1 MNYLPKKFIFLY
13 YIINL
18 PVVDSLT
25 GKKIGKL
32 IDLSASL
39 KEMYPKITGLIM
51 RDRRNKKV
59 FLPWSCVKMLVE
71 EKGIFVENFTAVAK
85 DGFTPAENEILLK
98 DTFWDKQIVDIHGSK
113 VVRINDLHLLREE
126 LSLWVVHMDIGVT
139 GLLRRLGV
147 SRIFEFL
154 IKLVSSYEVEDK
166 LISWKYVQPING
178 PMGTDALSLKI
189 HHSKLAEL
197 HPADIADILID
208 LGTEER
214 LNILK
219 SMDKATAANT
229 IQELPIKIRLQ
240 VAELLDQ
247 KLLVEIINEMAI
259 DEVVDLFSQMPAKKM
274 NQLFSRLPSEKVAQI
289 SSLLGHANDIAG
301 SIMSTEFICV
311 KQTLTALE
319 ALEVT
324 KKEALHKKE
333 SYYIYVLDE
342 NDALAGVITL
352 PQLLTMAPEKLVSEF
367 MRKRIAKV
375 RIKTKIKDVA
385 EVFYKYDFTIVPVI
399 DKSGKI
405 QGIITMKDAFEA
417 VFPQIRNETEQEQ

>member
-18 PVVDSLT
+18 PVIDSLT
-25 GKKIGKL
+25 GKKIGRL

-39 KEMYPKITGLIM
+39 KEMYPKVTGLIM
-51 RDRRNKKV
+51 RNKKNGEI
-59 FLPWSCVKMLVE
+59 FLPWTSVKMLVE
-71 EKGIFVENFTAVAK
+71 EKGVFVENFAALAREWVN
-85 DGFTPAENEILLK
+85 PAENEILLK

-126 LSLWVVHMDIGVT
+126 LSLWVVHMDIGIT

-147 SRIFEFL
+147 SKIFEYF

-178 PMGTDALSLKI
+178 PIGTDALSLKI

-219 SMDKATAANT
+219 SMDKATAAST
-229 IQELPIKIRLQ
+229 VQELPLKIRLQ

-247 KLLVEIINEMAI
+247 KLLIEIINEMAI
-259 DEVVDLFSQMPAKKM
+259 DEVVDLFSQMPVKKM
-274 NQLFSRLPSEKVAQI
+274 HQLFGRLPPEKVAQI

-311 KQTLTALE
+311 KQSLSALE
-319 ALEVT
+319 ALEKT
-324 KKEALHKKE
+324 KKESLHKKE
-333 SYYIYVLDE
+333 SYYIYVLDD
-342 NDALAGVITL
+342 NDALVGVVTL
-352 PQLLTMAPEKLVSEF
+352 QQLLTSPPEKIVGEF

-375 RIKTKIKDVA
+375 KIKTKIKDVA

-399 DKSGKI
+399 DKLGKI
-405 QGIITMKDAFEA
+405 QGIISMKDAFES
-417 VFPQIRNETEQEQ
+417 VFHQIRNETEQK